1 MMNHILILI
10 SLTSLQGHGLHNI
23 KKHNEASNLRTTST
37 KTNKTK
43 TTQSTSIVAIASK
56 IGLSKKII
64 DQKILRCR
72 NFGDCDTVE
81 APASFVHHRMKPAP
95 GALVAPWEHNPE
107 REIRAETFILE
118 RVREDTDYEPATF
131 DRTYSLHRLNVAMRT
146 TFCDGN
152 EHDKNCKL
160 YWVSV
165 PLVCCFTN

>member
-37 KTNKTK
+37 KTKTK
-43 TTQSTSIVAIASK
+43 TTQSTSIVA

-152 EHDKNCKL
+152 EHVKNCKL

-165 PLVCCFTN
+165 SLVCCFTN